1 MFHIRLRIVAGMP
14 PTKELITRG
23 FRWPDGANDITF
35 GDITDMYPGKGSS
48 KTSYAF
54 FSGECANM
62 VLEPG
67 CVRGPWAA
75 EDLPRRQLD
84 YRCARCSG
92 KLVNSPEKLFFP
104 SSFD

>member
-1 MFHIRLRIVAGMP
+1 
-14 PTKELITRG
+14 
-23 FRWPDGANDITF
+23 
-35 GDITDMYPGKGSS
+35 
-48 KTSYAF
+48 
-54 FSGECANM
+54 M